1 MIFYN
6 FRFTVEDENTEDTPQ
21 SSIQVLFGAA
31 TLSFVHPPKR
41 KLFSVHYRVK
51 KYTWAI
57 LNDLP
62 ILGHY
67 AKCEIEFGF
76 LLLSISTLNEQV
88 EFY

>member
-6 FRFTVEDENTEDTPQ
+6 FRFIVEDENTEDTPQ

-31 TLSFVHPPKR
+31 TLYFVHHPKGI
-41 KLFSVHYRVK
+41 FSDHYRVK

-62 ILGHY
+62 ILGHNAY
-67 AKCEIEFGF
+67 CEIEFGF
-76 LLLSISTLNEQV
+76 LLLSNSTLNEQV
-88 EFY
+88 EFH